1 MPSTTRS
8 KAAKA
13 AKAKKAKE
21 AKSKKGKKRSS
32 SKKKASTPRNPPYI
46 RMVFEAISHTRH
58 AGKGVSRAKIAN
70 YIKDNYDNIAE
81 GSQFN
86 ACLRRAL
93 NDGLDRG
100 VLVHGETT
108 QRYKVTDLG
117 RKERAEEN
125 TSKKYD
131 AEEEEKK
138 RKKQERLKKKK
149 KKETKKAPAKKKKK
163 TASKTKKSTKK
174 KTTSKKGSK
183 RRSRR

>member
-8 KAAKA
+8 KAAKE
-13 AKAKKAKE
+13 KKAKA
-21 AKSKKGKKRSS
+21 AKSKKGRKSS
-32 SKKKASTPRNPPYI
+32 SRSRKASAPRNPPYI

-81 GSQFN
+81 GAQFN
-86 ACLRRAL
+86 SCLRRAL

-100 VLVHGETT
+100 VLVNGETT
-108 QRYKVTDLG
+108 QRYKITDLG

-131 AEEEEKK
+131 AEEEEKR
-138 RKKQERLKKKK
+138 RKKEERAKKKK
-149 KKETKKAPAKKKKK
+149 KTKKAPAKKKKK
-163 TASKTKKSTKK
+163 PASKAK
-174 KTTSKKGSK
+174 KTTKRKTTKKGSK
-183 RRSRR
+183 KKGRR